1 MLDEASIIIPT
12 YNELENLPVIID
24 RLSEVS
30 NKIAEEVEIVIV
42 DDNSPDG
49 TGQEANRLAVEHGNI
64 KVIHRP
70 RKMGVGSAIYEGV
83 MAARASNIVMMDA
96 DMHHRPEF
104 VPSITNSLQKFD
116 IVIASR
122 FIEGSGMQASS
133 LMRRLATRFG
143 NELASIL
150 LHLDVRDYTHG
161 FRGYRK
167 STFLSCYRSEDRGGE
182 FNLRILIE
190 ARKRNYSIVEVP
202 YRSEHPGKS
211 QIRNWIRYLRLVVVE
226 SLHLQSR

>member
-12 YNELENLPVIID
+12 YNEVDNLPSMID
-24 RLSEVS
+24 KLAKVS
-30 NKIAEEVEIVIV
+30 SRIAEDVEIVIV

-49 TGQEANRLAVEHGNI
+49 TGQEANRLAVENGNI
-64 KVIHRP
+64 RVIHRP

-96 DMHHRPEF
+96 DRHHRPEF
-104 VPSITNSLQKFD
+104 VPSITNSLQEFD

-122 FIEGSGMQASS
+122 FMDGSGMQASS
-133 LMRRLATRFG
+133 LMRRLATKFG
-143 NELASIL
+143 NRLASVL

-167 STFLSCYRSEDRGGE
+167 SVFLSCYRREDRGGE

-190 ARKRNYSIVEVP
+190 ARKRNFSIVEVP
-202 YRSEHPGKS
+202 YRSEHPGES
-211 QIRNWIRYLRLVVVE
+211 QIRNWIRYLRLVVME
-226 SLHLQSR
+226 SLPL

>member
-1 MLDEASIIIPT
+1 MLGEASIIIPT
-12 YNELENLPVIID
+12 YNELGNLPVMID
-24 RLSEVS
+24 RLSVVS
-30 NKIAEEVEIVIV
+30 SKIAEDVEIVIV

-49 TGQEANRLAVEHGNI
+49 TGQEANRLAVEHSNVR
-64 KVIHRP
+64 VIHRP

-83 MAARASNIVMMDA
+83 MAASASNIVMMDA

-122 FIEGSGMQASS
+122 FMDSSGMQASS
-133 LMRRLATRFG
+133 LIRRMATRFG
-143 NELASIL
+143 NRLASVL
-150 LHLDVRDYTHG
+150 LHLNVRDYTHG

-167 STFLSCYRSEDRGGE
+167 STFLSCYRKEDRGGE

-211 QIRNWIRYLRLVVVE
+211 QIRNWIRYLHLVVKE
-226 SLHLQSR
+226 SLTIRN